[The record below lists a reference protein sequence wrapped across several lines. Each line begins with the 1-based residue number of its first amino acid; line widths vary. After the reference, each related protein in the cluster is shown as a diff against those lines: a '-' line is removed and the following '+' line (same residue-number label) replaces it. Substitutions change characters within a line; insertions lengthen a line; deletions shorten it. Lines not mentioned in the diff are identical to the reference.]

1 MTSNNTM
8 KKSAGWAGAVLAAA
22 LLQGCA
28 TGPGANPA
36 DPLEPFNR
44 AMFSFNEG
52 VDRAVLKP
60 VATVYR
66 DVTPQPVRTGVTSF
80 FGNISDVWAIVN
92 NLLQGK
98 GEAAADSLARVT
110 TNTLWGLGGIFDVA
124 TEMKIKKH
132 SEDFGQTLGVWGVGS
147 GPYLVLPLLGPSSV
161 RDTAGLVVDSQL
173 DLVTQASN
181 VRVRNSLTTLRVVNV
196 RANLLGAGDVLD
208 QAALDKYSFTREIYQ
223 QRRNS
228 LIGNAPAEKEERFDL
243 PEGAQPAPAGSAA
256 PAAK

>member
-1 MTSNNTM
+1 MTSNNMM
-8 KKSAGWAGAVLAAA
+8 KKSMGWAGAALVVA

-28 TGPGANPA
+28 TGPGATPG

-44 AMFSFNEG
+44 TMFGFNEG
-52 VDRAVLKP
+52 LDRAVLKP
-60 VATVYR
+60 VATAYR

-80 FGNISDVWAIVN
+80 FGNISDVWSTVN

-98 GEAAADSLARVT
+98 GEAAADSLFRVT

-124 TEMKIKKH
+124 SELKIPKH

-147 GPYLVLPLLGPSSV
+147 GPYLVLPVLGSSSV
-161 RDTAGLVVDSQL
+161 RDTAGLLVDSQM
-173 DLVTQASN
+173 DAVTQASN
-181 VRVRNSLTTLRVVNV
+181 VRVRNSLTTLRAVNV

-228 LIGNAPAEKEERFDL
+228 LIGNASVEKEERFDL
-243 PEGAQPAPAGSAA
+243 PEGAQAAPA

>member
-8 KKSAGWAGAVLAAA
+8 KKTTGWAGAVLAVV

-52 VDRAVLKP
+52 LDRTVLKP
-60 VATVYR
+60 VATAYR
-66 DVTPQPVRTGVTSF
+66 DVTPQPVRTGVTNF
-80 FGNISDVWAIVN
+80 FGNISDVWSMVN

-98 GEAAADSLARVT
+98 GEAAADSFFRVS
-110 TNTLWGLGGIFDVA
+110 TNTVWGLGGIFDVA
-124 TEMKIKKH
+124 SEMRIPKH
-132 SEDFGQTLGVWGVGS
+132 PEDFGQTLGVWGVGS

-173 DLVTQASN
+173 DLVTQANN

-208 QAALDKYSFTREIYQ
+208 QAALDKYSFTRDIYQ
-223 QRRNS
+223 QRRKS
-228 LIGNAPAEKEERFDL
+228 LIGNVSAEKEERFDL
-243 PEGAQPAPAGSAA
+243 PEGAQPAPAA

>member
-1 MTSNNTM
+1 MTRNNMM
-8 KKSAGWAGAVLAAA
+8 KKTTGWASAVLAVAV
-22 LLQGCA
+22 LQGCA

-80 FGNISDVWAIVN
+80 FGNISDVVAIVN

-98 GEAAADSLARVT
+98 GEAAADSLFRVT

-124 TEMKIKKH
+124 SEMKIPKH

-173 DLVTQASN
+173 DLVTQADN

-243 PEGAQPAPAGSAA
+243 PEGTQTAPAA

>member
-8 KKSAGWAGAVLAAA
+8 KKSTGWASAVLAVA

-44 AMFSFNEG
+44 AMFGFNEG
-52 VDRAVLKP
+52 LDRTVLKP
-60 VATVYR
+60 VATAYR
-66 DVTPQPVRTGVTSF
+66 DVTPQPVRTGVTNF
-80 FGNISDVWAIVN
+80 FGNISDVWAVVN

-98 GEAAADSLARVT
+98 GQAAVDSFFRVT
-110 TNTLWGLGGIFDVA
+110 TNTIWGVGGIFDVA
-124 TEMKIKKH
+124 TDLKIPKH

-161 RDTAGLVVDSQL
+161 RDTAGLVVDYQL
-173 DLVTQASN
+173 DAVSQASN
-181 VRVRNSLTTLRVVNV
+181 VRVRNTLSTLRVVNV

-228 LIGNAPAEKEERFDL
+228 LIGNEAVQKEERFDL
-243 PEGAQPAPAGSAA
+243 PEGAQPNSAA